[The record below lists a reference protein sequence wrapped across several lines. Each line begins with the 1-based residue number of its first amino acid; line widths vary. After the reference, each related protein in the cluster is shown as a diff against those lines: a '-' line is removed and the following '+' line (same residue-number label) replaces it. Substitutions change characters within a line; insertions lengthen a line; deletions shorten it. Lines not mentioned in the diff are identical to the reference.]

1 MQGTP
6 SRAPTLPRLTRAA
19 MPRSV
24 LMTPE
29 RVRRTLLRLAAE
41 VVERNRG
48 AERLLVFGLR
58 NRGVAVAEA
67 LAAAVAEV
75 SGEDIEVV
83 GLDVSAFRDDRPTG
97 AGHAAPPLPPGAPD
111 ATDRDV
117 LLVDDVLFTGRTARA
132 ALDAVLRHGRPRTI
146 RLAVLVD
153 RGGREVPVQPD
164 FVGRT
169 VPTKADER
177 VVFDLDAR
185 TVFLDD

>member
-1 MQGTP
+1 
-6 SRAPTLPRLTRAA
+6 
-19 MPRSV
+19 MPRTV

-29 RVRRTLLRLAAE
+29 RVRRTLARLAAE

-58 NRGVAVAEA
+58 RRGEALAEA
-67 LAAAVAEV
+67 LAAAVAETTGAAV
-75 SGEDIEVV
+75 EVV
-83 GLDVSAFRDDRPTG
+83 GLDVQAFRDDRPDL
-97 AGHAAPPLPPGAPD
+97 APEPLADDAPD

-177 VVFDLDAR
+177 VTVDLDAM
-185 TVFLDD
+185 TVYLDD

>member
-1 MQGTP
+1 
-6 SRAPTLPRLTRAA
+6 
-19 MPRSV
+19 
-24 LMTPE
+24 MTPE
-29 RVRRTLLRLAAE
+29 RVRRTLARLAAE

-48 AERLLVFGLR
+48 AEGLLVFGLR
-58 NRGVAVAEA
+58 RRGEALAEALSAAVTAGSGVAVET
-67 LAAAVAEV
+67 
-75 SGEDIEVV
+75 V
-83 GLDVSAFRDDRPTG
+83 GLDVRAFRDDGPAGPDGRPLAPEPLG
-97 AGHAAPPLPPGAPD
+97 ADAPD

-169 VPTKADER
+169 VPTNADER
-177 VVFDLDAR
+177 VVVDLDSM
-185 TVFLDD
+185 TVFLED